1 MKAFTVSLMLIITYV
16 LSATIAVASGSW
28 KGQIIDIET
37 KEPLEGTVVLAV
49 WERVY
54 RTPAG
59 DKSYFYEAKEVLTD
73 KNGRFEI
80 PAYTPINL
88 LPLISYMRG
97 PYFIIFKPSYLSI
110 EWWHPNYFL
119 EGSTEKATELTEL
132 SGKKYRLS
140 PGLIEL
146 PPLKTREERLEVVGD
161 LPPSI
166 PDEKMTKLI
175 ELMNKERIELGLNPV
190 HIKRGSNDLAGRLT
204 DVWKNGVSTG
214 HYEYDSNSNRI
225 SSVTQGFSLAGSY
238 DAQDR
243 LLTYGNNTYTYTANG
258 ELQSKTTSTGTT
270 AYNYDVLG
278 NLLSATLPDGTIIEY
293 IVDGQNRRIGKKV
306 NSVLVQGFL
315 YENQLRPVAELDGA
329 GAVVS
334 RFVYGSKVNVPD
346 YMVKNGVTYRII
358 SDHLGSPRFVINA
371 TTVVNV
377 LDRDWMDMLLKSKW
391 EGMKTA
397 LMNGDVEGALG
408 YF

>member
-1 MKAFTVSLMLIITYV
+1 
-16 LSATIAVASGSW
+16 
-28 KGQIIDIET
+28 
-37 KEPLEGTVVLAV
+37 
-49 WERVY
+49 
-54 RTPAG
+54 
-59 DKSYFYEAKEVLTD
+59 
-73 KNGRFEI
+73 
-80 PAYTPINL
+80 
-88 LPLISYMRG
+88 
-97 PYFIIFKPSYLSI
+97 
-110 EWWHPNYFL
+110 
-119 EGSTEKATELTEL
+119 
-132 SGKKYRLS
+132 
-140 PGLIEL
+140 
-146 PPLKTREERLEVVGD
+146 
-161 LPPSI
+161 
-166 PDEKMTKLI
+166 MTKLI

-408 YF
+408 YFDIEFRDKYRAIFEALRSSMPEILATFVEFNLIELYEYTVEYEIVANENGILYSYPVTFIRGEDGIWRFRAF